1 MRQAIHTRLDI
12 EDDGLVAAKELARR
26 QGVSADQVVSRLLR
40 SALTG
45 EAPAQ
50 RSGVAVVA
58 GFRPFAASDQQL
70 VSYEQIDPLRDLEGI

>member
-1 MRQAIHTRLDI
+1 MGTTLDI
-12 EDDGLVAAKELARR
+12 EADGLAAAKELARR

-50 RSGVAVVA
+50 RSGAAVVA
-58 GFRPFAASDQQL
+58 GFLPFAASDQQL
-70 VSYEQIDPLRDLEGI
+70 VSNEQIDKLRDREGI